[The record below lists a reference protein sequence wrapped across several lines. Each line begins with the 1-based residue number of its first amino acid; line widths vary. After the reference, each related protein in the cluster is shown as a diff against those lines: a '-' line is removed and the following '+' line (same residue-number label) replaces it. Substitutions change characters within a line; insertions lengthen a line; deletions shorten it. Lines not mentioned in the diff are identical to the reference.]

1 MVAVREIRGVQAD
14 LEVKLVSMDIK
25 DSDQYLAKSSTPAA
39 RKELAAKLGID
50 VKAVLELANR
60 ADLIRIKGV
69 GGAFSNLLEEA
80 GVDTVKELAARIPA
94 NLQAKLEQVN
104 TEKKLAN
111 RAPTVAMVTDW
122 VAEAKTLPK
131 VLEY

>member
-1 MVAVREIRGVQAD
+1 MVAVKEIRGVQAA
-14 LEVKLVSMDIK
+14 LEAKLVGMEIK
-25 DSDQYLAKSSTPAA
+25 DSDQFLAKSSTPAA
-39 RKELAAKLGID
+39 RKELATKLGVD
-50 VKAVLELANR
+50 VKVVLELANR

-80 GVDTVKELAARIPA
+80 GVDTVKELAARVPA

-104 TEKKLAN
+104 NDKKLTN
-111 RAPTVAMVTDW
+111 RAPTLAMVTDW
-122 VAEAKTLPK
+122 VTEAKTLPK